1 MIDTSR
7 MKEKE
12 DQKKQATAT
21 NGSEAEEIE
30 GTVIEALPETLF
42 KVMLDDG
49 QETMAYLAGKMKIRR
64 IRVLVG
70 DRVLMKTD
78 PYGGKARIFRRL

>member
-1 MIDTSR
+1 MSNTNNL
-7 MKEKE
+7 EK
-12 DQKKQATAT
+12 QV
-21 NGSEAEEIE
+21 E
-30 GTVIEALPETLF
+30 GTVIEALPEATF
-42 KVMLDDG
+42 KVVLDNT
-49 QETMAYLAGKMKIRR
+49 EEILAYLAGKMKIRR

>member
-1 MIDTSR
+1 MVQKRNS
-7 MKEKE
+7 KE
-12 DQKKQATAT
+12 DFKAQYKA
-21 NGSEAEEIE
+21 GPGEIE
-30 GTVIEALPETLF
+30 GVVIEALPETMF

-49 QETMAYLAGKMKIRR
+49 EEVLSYLAGKMKIRR

-70 DRVLMKTD
+70 DKVLMKTD

>member
-1 MIDTSR
+1 MV
-7 MKEKE
+7 EKE
-12 DQKKQATAT
+12 AQK
-21 NGSEAEEIE
+21 NEVE
-30 GTVIEALPETLF
+30 GVVIEALPETMF
-42 KVMLDDG
+42 KVVLDDG
-49 QETMAYLAGKMKIRR
+49 EEILTYLAGKMKIRR